1 MGEEIEDSQQFAKGK
16 AVDVLIVGAGP
27 TGLMA
32 AATLARYGVPFR
44 AIDKRPQQVIRGHAG
59 GIQPRTAEILH
70 SLGFQPTLAIHGS
83 ALAETSF
90 WSGTKSGIQR
100 AKSSPEPEVINA
112 TPYPYIV
119 AMHQGHTETMFIED
133 LTSRGILV
141 DRPVA
146 YIDHTN
152 GGNEEYPLKAHL
164 KDWISGMTE
173 EIPVKYI
180 LGCDGAGSAVRQQL
194 SIESSVHHTND
205 SWAVA
210 DVHCK
215 TNFPDIG
222 RRCAIR
228 TEHGS
233 LMVIPYTDDRARLYT
248 LLTKEEHEA
257 LLQSKYDGKGERHT
271 NDQTVIGV
279 LKKRVDSLLKPYV
292 LEITEV
298 DWVSMYLIAQRIS
311 SSFAK
316 EDDRV
321 FILGDACHTHSP
333 KAAQGMNVSMND
345 AYNLTWKLALV
356 LRGLASRSLLQ
367 TYQIERQH
375 IAKQLIEFDEKFS
388 HLFAAQEN
396 LEDPGFHDVYVQ
408 NKGFTSGCGHQYPVS
423 LLTNERT
430 DVPIIHEAAEP
441 LTPGKRLL
449 PVSLIRHVDGVSVSL
464 MDDMPSNGHFRII
477 AFAGSSLQN
486 GFPAKLSSYLSGKDS
501 PLTLYS
507 HPSKPS
513 TASAHSSIT
522 KANDINYNPAKD
534 PATVIDLFLIHTSPH
549 LETAIEELPPPFP
562 EWQATIYED
571 ADHRAHSELGID
583 VTMGA
588 MAVVR
593 PDGYIGLVTRL
604 DGVERVRDY
613 FGSVLIGGVR
623 GEL

>member
-1 MGEEIEDSQQFAKGK
+1 MEEEIEDSQQFAKGK
-16 AVDVLIVGAGP
+16 AVDVLIIGAGP
-27 TGLMA
+27 TGFMA

-44 AIDKRPQQVIRGHAG
+44 IIDKRAQHIFRGHAS

-70 SLGFQPTLAIHGS
+70 SLGFQPNLAIHGS
-83 ALAETSF
+83 AMTETSF
-90 WSGTKSGIQR
+90 WSGTKSGITR
-100 AKSSPEPEVINA
+100 KTSPEAEVINA
-112 TPYPYIV
+112 TPYPYVVI
-119 AMHQGHTETMFIED
+119 MHQGHTETMFIED

-152 GGNEEYPLKAHL
+152 GGKGEYPLKARL

-194 SIESSVHHTND
+194 SIGSSVHHTND

-215 TNFPDIG
+215 TNFPDVG
-222 RRCAIR
+222 RRCTVR

-233 LMVIPYTDDRARLYT
+233 LMLIPYADDRARLYT
-248 LLTKEEHEA
+248 LLNKEEHEA
-257 LLQSKYDGKGERHT
+257 LLQSKYDGKGEKHT
-271 NDQTVIGV
+271 NNQTVIGV
-279 LKKRVDSLLKPYV
+279 LKRRVDLLLKPYV

-298 DWVSMYLIAQRIS
+298 EWVSMYQIAQRIS

-345 AYNLTWKLALV
+345 AYNLTWKLALA
-356 LRGLASRSLLQ
+356 LRGLANRSLLQ

-388 HLFAAQEN
+388 HLFAAQGN

-408 NKGFTSGCGHQYPVS
+408 NKGFTSGCGHQYPAS
-423 LLTNERT
+423 LLTDENT

-449 PVSLIRHVDGVSVSL
+449 PVRLTRHVDGASVSL
-464 MDDMPSNGHFRII
+464 MDDMPSNGHFRIV
-477 AFAGSSLQN
+477 AFAGSSLQT

-501 PLTLYS
+501 ALTLYS
-507 HPSKPS
+507 TPSRS
-513 TASAHSSIT
+513 TSSANSSIP
-522 KANDINYNPAKD
+522 KAKDMNYNPAKD
-534 PATVIDLFLIHTSPH
+534 PATIIDLFLIHTSPH
-549 LETAIEELPPPFP
+549 LETAIEDLPAPFP

-571 ADHRAHSELGID
+571 ADHQAHSQLGID
-583 VTMGA
+583 VNIGA
-588 MAVVR
+588 MVVVR
-593 PDGYIGLVTRL
+593 PDGYVGLVTRL

-613 FGSVLIGGVR
+613 FGRVLIGGVR